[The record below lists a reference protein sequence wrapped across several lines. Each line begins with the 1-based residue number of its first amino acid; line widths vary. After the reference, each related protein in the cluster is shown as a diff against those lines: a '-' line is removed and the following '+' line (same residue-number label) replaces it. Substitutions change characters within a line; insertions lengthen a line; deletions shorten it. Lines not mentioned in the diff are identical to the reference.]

1 MANRLMFLSKLFHY
15 AASCVWGLAGR
26 APRQSCSTLQ
36 MSLLCSVKMKRRQ
49 DGLLT
54 TDSCQWGDT
63 LALGW
68 LMSGTEVT
76 RAWLISPALAE
87 LLRLAREVTACTAF
101 NYPVLSLAV
110 SLSLIHSGVLSTA
123 GKALLN
129 TTCVEIHIKPKES
142 RKQEQEKGALQQNDP
157 KYSRETDL
165 PSQIRLIPTRI
176 QRYHGR

>member
-1 MANRLMFLSKLFHY
+1 
-15 AASCVWGLAGR
+15 
-26 APRQSCSTLQ
+26 
-36 MSLLCSVKMKRRQ
+36 
-49 DGLLT
+49 
-54 TDSCQWGDT
+54 
-63 LALGW
+63 
-68 LMSGTEVT
+68 MSGTEVT

-142 RKQEQEKGALQQNDP
+142 RKQEQRGIRGREAK
-157 KYSRETDL
+157 SRTNSWQGSSEGLL
-165 PSQIRLIPTRI
+165 PAGSGGQSAPRD
-176 QRYHGR
+176 